1 MYVDESGVD
10 HYFHRPFARSVV
22 GKLVFGGISGKRYQ
36 RESFVAAKV
45 EKKIIA
51 PFCYQGTCDTRLFNL
66 WVEQFLVPELKPG
79 QVVILDNAT
88 FHKSQKTRDLIIQ
101 AGCRVIF
108 LPPYSPDLNPIE
120 KFWASLKRTIRENLK
135 KFKTLSAAIDY
146 SFSVW
151 CEFM

>member
-10 HYFHRPFARSVV
+10 HYFHRPFARSFV

-108 LPPYSPDLNPIE
+108 LPPYSPDLNRIE

-135 KFKTLSAAIDY
+135 KFKTLSAAI
-146 SFSVW
+146 
-151 CEFM
+151 